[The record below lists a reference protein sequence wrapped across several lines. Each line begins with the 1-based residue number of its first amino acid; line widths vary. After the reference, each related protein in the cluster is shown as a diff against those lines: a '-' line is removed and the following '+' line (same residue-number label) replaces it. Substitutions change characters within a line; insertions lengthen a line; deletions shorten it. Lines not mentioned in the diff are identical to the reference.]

1 MAPVSRT
8 TFNSNTNTLYPD
20 NVTAQITPGD
30 LRSQM
35 LDIADSVP
43 FLTSVTTGAPDAND
57 DSANSGSNGTFRVGD
72 QWVDETA
79 ASWYVCLDAT
89 VGAAVWL
96 LTIDAN
102 NNVLVDL
109 YAAQTISNKTLFS
122 PNMDGF
128 ATWRD
133 NDKAIF
139 GDDSDLQ
146 IYHDG
151 NNSRIR
157 DVGPG
162 DLRIEGSNIRIED
175 FTTDD
180 NFIRCFSGA
189 GVELSY
195 ADSAK
200 LTTTATGIDI
210 TGNIDVTGLVDGRDI
225 AVDGTK
231 LDGIEVGADV
241 TDTTNVVAALTAGTN
256 ITISAGGV
264 VDATDTNTTY
274 SVGDGGLSEIN
285 FTTADNIKLDGIE
298 TGTTSVVSLPV
309 AGTAGAGARHFVTDA
324 NATTFASVV
333 VGGGAN
339 GVPVYSDGTN
349 WRIG

>member
-20 NVTAQITPGD
+20 NVTAQITPAD
-30 LRSQM
+30 LRAQM
-35 LDIADSVP
+35 LDIADSVS

-79 ASWYVCLDAT
+79 ASWYVCLDAS

-96 LTIDAN
+96 LIMDSIDR
-102 NNVLVDL
+102 VDL
-109 YAAQTISNKTLFS
+109 SSEQIISNKTLVS
-122 PNMDGF
+122 PNIDGI

-133 NDKAIF
+133 NDKASF
-139 GDDSDLQ
+139 GDNSDLH

-151 NNSRIR
+151 VSSRIR

-162 DLRIEGSNIRIED
+162 DLRIEGSDIRIED

-200 LTTTATGIDI
+200 LTTSATGIDV
-210 TGNIDVTGLVDGRDI
+210 TGNVDVTGLVDGRDI

-231 LDGIEVGADV
+231 LDGIE
-241 TDTTNVVAALTAGTN
+241 
-256 ITISAGGV
+256 
-264 VDATDTNTTY
+264 
-274 SVGDGGLSEIN
+274 
-285 FTTADNIKLDGIE
+285 
-298 TGTTSVVSLPV
+298 TGTTTVVSLPV
-309 AGTAGAGARHFVTDA
+309 AGTAGAGAHHFVTDA